1 MARAQTLRKRASS
14 RIEETA
20 AHPSSS
26 QLTVPSPNKET
37 SIADRR
43 SEFAAITKGT
53 PRNPAAEQAFLSG
66 KLHMIRTHPTLLP
79 EERAA
84 ALAQLTSKFPFPR
97 KKTTA
102 PIPGGV
108 GYGVFYNPAFK
119 TNFVTGTAICWDII
133 CPNPPGG
140 NVNTFLY
147 LTATNRSALGV
158 EAFISYD
165 GQNQTFFKVFDWAR
179 YPVAP
184 WQTNIPFA
192 SLGNYLRTES
202 AHGNSYQTIMLINLT
217 VQTNT
222 NQWSNQVWLWNQAAS
237 RWDLVYQYGYPATLA
252 QQTTGWVGSWGP
264 IVETFQNPY
273 SGTRPMG
280 ALNIQ
285 LISRNAANQWGAW
298 HSVTAS
304 DSYIRT
310 DNVGFSLLFL
320 DPNYNWAVH
329 S

>member
-1 MARAQTLRKRASS
+1 MARKQSSARAVASTKL
-14 RIEETA
+14 ELM
-20 AHPSSS
+20 PL
-26 QLTVPSPNKET
+26 QLDVPSPIAGA
-37 SIADRR
+37 SVADRQAD
-43 SEFAAITKGT
+43 FAAITRQT
-53 PRNPAAEQAFLSG
+53 PRDSAFEQAFLSS
-66 KLHMIRTHPTLLP
+66 KVHVIKTHPTLDLQQR
-79 EERAA
+79 ES
-84 ALAQLTSKFPFPR
+84 LVAQIIAKPVTLKAIKTG
-97 KKTTA
+97 KKA
-102 PIPGGV
+102 GPVPGGV
-108 GYGVFYNPAFK
+108 GYGVFYNSAFK
-119 TNFVTGTAICWDII
+119 TNFSTGTAICWDVI

-158 EAFISYD
+158 EALISYD

-179 YPVAP
+179 YPAAP

-192 SLGNYLRTES
+192 NLGNYLRAES
-202 AHGNSYQTIMLINLT
+202 AHGNSYQTIMMINMT
-217 VQTNT
+217 SQTGS
-222 NQWSNQVWLWNQAAS
+222 NQWSNQVWLWNQVAS
-237 RWDLVYQYGYPATLA
+237 RWDLVYQYAYSATLA

-273 SGTRPMG
+273 SGTSPMG

-285 LISRNAANQWGAW
+285 LISRNASNQWGSW
-298 HSVTAS
+298 HSVTPS

-310 DNVGFSLLFL
+310 DNTGFSLIFL